1 MSDNREKDIEDESRD
16 EAYFEL
22 YHQLESQNISRYEL
36 QAKELIKK
44 KTLALKVDDFWVKY
58 SLDRLG
64 CSCHIFQDLENTI
77 SVKSWTRLGWSRRKK
92 ERGLPTFFAKTE
104 TDVKFGPGN

>member
-1 MSDNREKDIEDESRD
+1 MSDNREKNIEDESRD

-22 YHQLESQNISRYEL
+22 YHQLESQNISRYEM

-64 CSCHIFQDLENTI
+64 CSSHIFQDLENTI
-77 SVKSWTRLGWSRRKK
+77 IVKSWTRLGWSRRKK

-104 TDVKFGPGN
+104 TDVKFGLGN